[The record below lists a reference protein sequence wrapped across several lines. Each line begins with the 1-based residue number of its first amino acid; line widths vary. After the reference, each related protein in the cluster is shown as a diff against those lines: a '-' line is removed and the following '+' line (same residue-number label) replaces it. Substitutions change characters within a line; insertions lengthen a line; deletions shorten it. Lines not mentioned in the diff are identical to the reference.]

1 MMKGEKR
8 FLIFGKKSP
17 RSKKKNKE
25 KTQKN
30 KILPKSKTAWGLYA
44 SAPRLPPP
52 APAGR
57 GSASAAAAAAGEAEM
72 TMTAKTAS
80 SGQQQQLMAQQQRRA
95 MPEPALFLLDADGQ
109 VVFADVSN
117 SPFCRPDLAL
127 VIEGIRFVLETGY
140 PTRGTLFFE
149 E

>member
-1 MMKGEKR
+1 MMMAA
-8 FLIFGKKSP
+8 P
-17 RSKKKNKE
+17 PSKE
-25 KTQKN
+25 E
-30 KILPKSKTAWGLYA
+30 A
-44 SAPRLPPP
+44 SL
-52 APAGR
+52 G
-57 GSASAAAAAAGEAEM
+57 
-72 TMTAKTAS
+72 
-80 SGQQQQLMAQQQRRA
+80 QQRRA

-117 SPFCRPDLAL
+117 SPFCRPDLTL

>member
-1 MMKGEKR
+1 
-8 FLIFGKKSP
+8 
-17 RSKKKNKE
+17 
-25 KTQKN
+25 
-30 KILPKSKTAWGLYA
+30 
-44 SAPRLPPP
+44 
-52 APAGR
+52 
-57 GSASAAAAAAGEAEM
+57 
-72 TMTAKTAS
+72 
-80 SGQQQQLMAQQQRRA
+80 

>member
-1 MMKGEKR
+1 
-8 FLIFGKKSP
+8 
-17 RSKKKNKE
+17 
-25 KTQKN
+25 
-30 KILPKSKTAWGLYA
+30 
-44 SAPRLPPP
+44 
-52 APAGR
+52 
-57 GSASAAAAAAGEAEM
+57 M
-72 TMTAKTAS
+72 TMAAPPSKEEAS
-80 SGQQQQLMAQQQRRA
+80 LGQQRRA